1 MGEEGGDENWREGDC
16 NKQKERPQSYK
27 AVKNIRWFFVI
38 IVVTAVF
45 FFSNRCSRKYLQTK
59 KYPGH
64 IGEE

>member
-1 MGEEGGDENWREGDC
+1 MERRRLC

-27 AVKNIRWFFVI
+27 AVKNIRWFFVVVV
-38 IVVTAVF
+38 VVTAVF
-45 FFSNRCSRKYLQTK
+45 FFSNRYSRKYLQIK